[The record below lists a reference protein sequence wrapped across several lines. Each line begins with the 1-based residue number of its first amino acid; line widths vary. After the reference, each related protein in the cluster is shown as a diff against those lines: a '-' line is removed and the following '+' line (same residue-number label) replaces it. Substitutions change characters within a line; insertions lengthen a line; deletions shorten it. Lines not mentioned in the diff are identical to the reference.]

1 MRREFQ
7 EENTRIEKNF
17 FQNSEKDK
25 GNGNQNK
32 ETETDKTEEEI
43 LETYFLRD
51 QRDLMKKQIYVEW
64 QEWLSQCVSCER
76 LNLEV
81 LHPSPVFLV
90 IKLFPI
96 LHKHP

>member
-1 MRREFQ
+1 
-7 EENTRIEKNF
+7 
-17 FQNSEKDK
+17 
-25 GNGNQNK
+25 
-32 ETETDKTEEEI
+32 
-43 LETYFLRD
+43 
-51 QRDLMKKQIYVEW
+51 MKKQIYVEW